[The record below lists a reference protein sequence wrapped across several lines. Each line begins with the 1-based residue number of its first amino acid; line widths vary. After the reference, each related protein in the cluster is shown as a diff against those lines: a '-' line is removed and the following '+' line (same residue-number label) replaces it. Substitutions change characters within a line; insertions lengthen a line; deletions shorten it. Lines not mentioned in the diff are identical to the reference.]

1 MPRSYD
7 DRMSEPPEPRFDEND
22 RAELKGLY
30 AEAEEVCDM
39 MSGLPTQAAGF
50 DFTVEIR
57 AAVKGLEDL
66 CAALENTAGDNGIRL

>member
-30 AEAEEVCDM
+30 SEAEETLGMAND
-39 MSGLPTQAAGF
+39 LATEAAGF
-50 DFTVEIR
+50 DFTSEVR
-57 AAVKGLEDL
+57 AAVRSLEDL
-66 CAALENTAGDNGIRL
+66 CAALDGTASDNGIRL